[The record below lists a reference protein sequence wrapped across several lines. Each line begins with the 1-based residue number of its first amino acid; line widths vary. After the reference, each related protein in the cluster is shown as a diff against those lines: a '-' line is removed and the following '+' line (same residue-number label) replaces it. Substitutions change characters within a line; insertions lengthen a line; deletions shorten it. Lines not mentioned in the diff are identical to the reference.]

1 MALNTPLING
11 RAYEFASIVIQML
24 GAPVISATAISYNEE
39 QEKSNNFGA
48 QTRPVSRGHG
58 AIEASAS
65 VTIGQNDV
73 EAMRNIAPDG
83 SLLKIGAFDIVVTF
97 LNESQPVTHILKNAE
112 FKNDGIDISEGDMDS
127 QFSFDL
133 VISHIKWR

>member
-127 QFSFDL
+127 QFSFEL

>member
-48 QTRPVSRGHG
+48 QTLPVSRGHG

-127 QFSFDL
+127 QFSFEL